1 MHFMTVLVINKSI
14 FVIKNIINL
23 TNFLIDTLELRV
35 SELNIIIT
43 S

>member
-1 MHFMTVLVINKSI
+1 MTVLVINKSI